1 MRIGFVE
8 LVLLLFIASITVGP
22 NVALFAD
29 RWLRRAQRTS
39 AAAARRKAQLE
50 AQAAIEREAL
60 MTRFR
65 VASNIFALLMLA
77 ALAYGLLLRPIDT
90 PPKAYTAPDVRQDTG
105 AAQTAL
111 SADSKDSWKLGGY
124 LGVDCVR
131 TQDGLVYAAAY
142 NGAAMKK
149 RQSDLVRTDGGHYA
163 AILSVEGELTSFAFD
178 ADGDL
183 WLTVVTPSGGALCR
197 ARHDSWGTSVE
208 QVVTQIDGAPLG
220 VLSAV
225 ETGPDGEVYFAV
237 STEAAAKNG
246 LESALRTELIAHTG
260 MGCVYVYDPSARTV
274 EQVLGGVAGA
284 AGLALSEDG
293 RTLYVSD
300 LGNRCIWSVDADA
313 RELTA
318 GGKNCVSFVSGLPG
332 YPGTLALDE
341 DGILYISYRWT
352 RSGWL
357 EKHADSTL
365 LRGIALRAGE
375 NIQKKLFKLPAD
387 APCAEAVD
395 TADGSWKQTFSGR
408 ELDGCTAVCP
418 AGSKVYFGAAG
429 SASLLSARV

>member
-22 NVALFAD
+22 NAALFVD

-111 SADSKDSWKLGGY
+111 STDSKDGWKPGGY

-131 TQDGLVYAAAY
+131 TRDGLVYAAAY

-149 RQSDLVRTDGGHYA
+149 RQSDLVRTDGGHTA
-163 AILSVEGELTSFAFD
+163 AILSVEGELTGFAFD

-183 WLTVVTPSGGALCR
+183 WLTVVTSSGGALCR
-197 ARHDSWGTSVE
+197 AKSTAHRWVCCRQWRPARTGRSISPCPPK
-208 QVVTQIDGAPLG
+208 PLRKTG
-220 VLSAV
+220 WKALSAPSSSP
-225 ETGPDGEVYFAV
+225 TPAR
-237 STEAAAKNG
+237 AA
-246 LESALRTELIAHTG
+246 SMCMTRR
-260 MGCVYVYDPSARTV
+260 P
-274 EQVLGGVAGA
+274 
-284 AGLALSEDG
+284 G
-293 RTLYVSD
+293 RW
-300 LGNRCIWSVDADA
+300 NRCWAAWPVRLVWPSRRMA
-313 RELTA
+313 EHCTFLT
-318 GGKNCVSFVSGLPG
+318 S
-332 YPGTLALDE
+332 
-341 DGILYISYRWT
+341 
-352 RSGWL
+352 
-357 EKHADSTL
+357 
-365 LRGIALRAGE
+365 GIAASGVWT
-375 NIQKKLFKLPAD
+375 PT
-387 APCAEAVD
+387 P
-395 TADGSWKQTFSGR
+395 GS
-408 ELDGCTAVCP
+408 
-418 AGSKVYFGAAG
+418 
-429 SASLLSARV
+429 

>member
-1 MRIGFVE
+1 MALLEASGIGKNFEDTKVLKDISLTLEKGEALAIIGSSGSGKTTLLRCLNFLERPDTGVIKVNGETMWDAADPATQRESEIRKKRLHFGLVFQNFNLFPQYTALENVMLAGE
-8 LVLLLFIASITVGP
+8 LLAKEQP
-22 NVALFAD
+22 DYKAD
-29 RWLRRAQRTS
+29 KKAIH
-39 AAAARRKAQLE
+39 AQLE

-111 SADSKDSWKLGGY
+111 SADSKDGWKLGGY

-163 AILSVEGELTSFAFD
+163 AILSVEGELTGFAFD

-208 QVVTQIDGAPLG
+208 Q
-220 VLSAV
+220 LS
-225 ETGPDGEVYFAV
+225 
-237 STEAAAKNG
+237 
-246 LESALRTELIAHTG
+246 LIH
-260 MGCVYVYDPSARTV
+260 
-274 EQVLGGVAGA
+274 
-284 AGLALSEDG
+284 
-293 RTLYVSD
+293 
-300 LGNRCIWSVDADA
+300 I
-313 RELTA
+313 
-318 GGKNCVSFVSGLPG
+318 
-332 YPGTLALDE
+332 
-341 DGILYISYRWT
+341 
-352 RSGWL
+352 
-357 EKHADSTL
+357 
-365 LRGIALRAGE
+365 
-375 NIQKKLFKLPAD
+375 
-387 APCAEAVD
+387 
-395 TADGSWKQTFSGR
+395 
-408 ELDGCTAVCP
+408 
-418 AGSKVYFGAAG
+418 
-429 SASLLSARV
+429 

>member
-22 NVALFAD
+22 NVALFVD

-90 PPKAYTAPDVRQDTG
+90 PPKAY
-105 AAQTAL
+105 
-111 SADSKDSWKLGGY
+111 Y

-131 TQDGLVYAAAY
+131 TRDGLVYAAAY

-163 AILSVEGELTSFAFD
+163 AILSVEGELTGFAFD

-183 WLTVVTPSGGALCR
+183 WLTVVTPSGGTLCR

-225 ETGPDGEVYFAV
+225 ETGPDGKVYFAV

-260 MGCVYVYDPSARTV
+260 TGCVYVYDPSARTV

-300 LGNRCIWSVDADA
+300 LGNRCVWAVDADA

-318 GGKNCVSFVSGLPG
+318 GGKHCESFVSGLPG
-332 YPGTLALDE
+332 YPGALALDE
-341 DGILYISYRWT
+341 DGTLYISYRWT

-408 ELDGCTAVCP
+408 EMDGCTAVCP

>member
-22 NVALFAD
+22 NVALFVD

-225 ETGPDGEVYFAV
+225 ETL
-237 STEAAAKNG
+237 S
-246 LESALRTELIAHTG
+246 LIH
-260 MGCVYVYDPSARTV
+260 
-274 EQVLGGVAGA
+274 
-284 AGLALSEDG
+284 
-293 RTLYVSD
+293 
-300 LGNRCIWSVDADA
+300 I
-313 RELTA
+313 
-318 GGKNCVSFVSGLPG
+318 
-332 YPGTLALDE
+332 
-341 DGILYISYRWT
+341 
-352 RSGWL
+352 
-357 EKHADSTL
+357 
-365 LRGIALRAGE
+365 
-375 NIQKKLFKLPAD
+375 
-387 APCAEAVD
+387 
-395 TADGSWKQTFSGR
+395 
-408 ELDGCTAVCP
+408 
-418 AGSKVYFGAAG
+418 
-429 SASLLSARV
+429 

>member
-90 PPKAYTAPDVRQDTG
+90 PPKVYTAPDVRQDTG

-149 RQSDLVRTDGGHYA
+149 RQSDLVRTDGGHTA

-183 WLTVVTPSGGALCR
+183 VADPFAGLFTVPYEAVKMGRVGK
-197 ARHDSWGTSVE
+197 GVE
-208 QVVTQIDGAPLG
+208 LNPDYFRDGVGYL
-220 VLSAV
+220 
-225 ETGPDGEVYFAV
+225 
-237 STEAAAKNG
+237 EAADAQQNAPTLFDL
-246 LESALRTELIAHTG
+246 LESME
-260 MGCVYVYDPSARTV
+260 
-274 EQVLGGVAGA
+274 GA
-284 AGLALSEDG
+284 
-293 RTLYVSD
+293 
-300 LGNRCIWSVDADA
+300 
-313 RELTA
+313 
-318 GGKNCVSFVSGLPG
+318 
-332 YPGTLALDE
+332 
-341 DGILYISYRWT
+341 
-352 RSGWL
+352 
-357 EKHADSTL
+357 
-365 LRGIALRAGE
+365 
-375 NIQKKLFKLPAD
+375 
-387 APCAEAVD
+387 
-395 TADGSWKQTFSGR
+395 
-408 ELDGCTAVCP
+408 
-418 AGSKVYFGAAG
+418 
-429 SASLLSARV
+429 